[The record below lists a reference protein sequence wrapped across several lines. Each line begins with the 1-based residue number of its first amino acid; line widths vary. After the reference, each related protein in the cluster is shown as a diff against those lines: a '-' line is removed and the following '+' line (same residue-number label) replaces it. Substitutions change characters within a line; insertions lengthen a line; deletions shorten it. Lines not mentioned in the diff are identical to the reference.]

1 MRVQRTFVSSASP
14 VTPVNGA
21 GFAPCQGLWHH
32 PGVPVKTAFIAT
44 HYNVDF
50 SEQYLAPLLAARG
63 YGFLGWNTKYRGAEA
78 LFRLDHAL
86 CEIAV
91 GVRWLR
97 DQGVE
102 NIVLLGNSG
111 GGSLMAAYESQA
123 QGVTLR
129 SVAGEGLPEALEA
142 LPGAD
147 YYISLNAHGGRP
159 EVLTAWSDPSVIDER
174 DPFAKDPALDLFAQP
189 LPLASAFVARYR
201 AAQEARN
208 HRITAWARNRLE
220 ALVAAGYRDEA
231 FLFHR
236 AWADPRMWDS
246 ALDPSDRAP
255 QRCYAGNPS
264 RANFTPFNVG
274 LTCTLR
280 SWLAMWSLE
289 ASDCRGAPHLA
300 RLRVPALVLQ
310 STADTGVFPSDAQAI
325 YGALGSED
333 KALVMIPGDHYLTE
347 PAGARE
353 AAADH
358 IDRWLKERGA

>member
-1 MRVQRTFVSSASP
+1 MTVQRTFVSSASP

-32 PGVPVKTAFIAT
+32 SGGAVKTAFIAT

-50 SEQYLAPLLAARG
+50 SEHYLAPLLAARG

-78 LFRLDHAL
+78 FFRLDHAL

-102 NIVLLGNSG
+102 NVVLLGNSG

-129 SVAGEGLPEALEA
+129 SVAGERFPEALDD

-189 LPLASAFVARYR
+189 LPLDPAFVARYR

-208 HRITAWARNRLE
+208 HRITAWARSRLE
-220 ALVAAGYRDEA
+220 TLAAAGYRDEA

-236 AWADPRMWDS
+236 AWADPRMWD
-246 ALDPSDRAP
+246 L
-255 QRCYAGNPS
+255 
-264 RANFTPFNVG
+264 
-274 LTCTLR
+274 
-280 SWLAMWSLE
+280 SL
-289 ASDCRGAPHLA
+289 
-300 RLRVPALVLQ
+300 
-310 STADTGVFPSDAQAI
+310 I
-325 YGALGSED
+325 
-333 KALVMIPGDHYLTE
+333 
-347 PAGARE
+347 
-353 AAADH
+353 H
-358 IDRWLKERGA
+358 I